1 MFIKAGTY
9 KMMNTDDCQK
19 TLYFLFT
26 IKITEEIIPTNKNF
40 EDPRQLALYITDK
53 GYFIKSYQK
62 EMNQDLSEKEL
73 KYTLWLEKY
82 LSCFLLASIECKFYL
97 GFIYER
103 EREISGR
110 WSI

>member
-40 EDPRQLALYITDK
+40 EDPR
-53 GYFIKSYQK
+53 
-62 EMNQDLSEKEL
+62 
-73 KYTLWLEKY
+73 
-82 LSCFLLASIECKFYL
+82 
-97 GFIYER
+97 
-103 EREISGR
+103 
-110 WSI
+110 